1 MSAEDHLI
9 NAHSELTIWELNEN
23 STRIE
28 VFAAAPSDDFLIQA
42 WWSWVAVGFLV
53 GIFSLIVG
61 VSIITSRN
69 ARRNSF
75 NLYLVYLSIPD
86 FTFSCLCGLTCLLNA
101 INKEYL
107 SGWMCNFQ
115 SWYVVFGIGS
125 NAWINACVTRELHQ
139 MLCSAGRFQ
148 RYCPP
153 TRSYVTLQALA
164 SYLFNAFLGIWGTID
179 APNWPFYTEV
189 RTGLACLPIF
199 PDKQSSIYFGAVF
212 LPLFVGLPSFYIIYV
227 TSDVWRRGLLPPSG
241 RRRLLAIYFA
251 RLILVFYFMWIPTVV
266 TLFMLP
272 GKISPT
278 TAYLGGLWSHLQG
291 AVSAGVSMLK
301 PDVYIAVRAFVT
313 CQPEPDVP
321 CPDGFP
327 STSLRN
333 LGGAS
338 AFTMQSALDSKGE
351 SRASSG
357 PVDLCDEVAANEHD
371 QVESAFP
378 SSPSPQEI
386 NRIDGA

>member
-1 MSAEDHLI
+1 MSAEEHLTTG
-9 NAHSELTIWELNEN
+9 HSAPRIWELNEN

-28 VFAAAPSDDFLIQA
+28 IFAAAPSDAFLIQA

-53 GIFSLIVG
+53 GILSLIVG
-61 VSIITSRN
+61 ISIITSRN
-69 ARRNSF
+69 ARKNPF

-86 FTFSCLCGLTCLLNA
+86 FSFSCLCGITCLLNA
-101 INKEYL
+101 INEEYL
-107 SGWMCNFQ
+107 SEWMCNFQ

-139 MLCSAGRFQ
+139 MLCSSGRFR

-153 TRSYVTLQALA
+153 SRGYVTLQALA
-164 SYLFNAFLGIWGTID
+164 VYLFNACLGIWGTID

-199 PDKQSSIYFGAVF
+199 PDKKSSIYFGAVF

-227 TSDVWRRGLLPPSG
+227 TVDVWRRGLLPPSG

-251 RLILVFYFMWIPTVV
+251 RLILVFYFMWIPTVIA
-266 TLFMLP
+266 LFMLL
-272 GKISPT
+272 GKLSPT
-278 TAYLGGLWSHLQG
+278 TVYLGGLWSHLQG

-301 PDVYIAVRAFVT
+301 PDIFAAVKAFVT
-313 CQPEPDVP
+313 CQPDRDYP
-321 CPDGFP
+321 CPEEFP

-333 LGGAS
+333 IGAGS
-338 AFTMQSALDSKGE
+338 GWTMPSGLDSKGE

-357 PVDLCDEVAANEHD
+357 PLDLGEEAAENEGHN
-371 QVESAFP
+371 QPESTLQSNIATRNL
-378 SSPSPQEI
+378 QT
-386 NRIDGA
+386 